1 MELIPINE
9 SKIKI
14 MLDESDMKE
23 LKICDEA
30 DCASRETRIAI
41 RNILDRAKE
50 QIGFNTEGAEIFVQL
65 YTSKKGGCELFV
77 TKGTSSLPQNRDTVH
92 TEHQKPGKKRSKRE
106 TNSED
111 CLALSVRENI
121 LPKNNDKGK
130 VKMIFS
136 FESLDSICAASK
148 RIAKLPQQYE
158 SAIYRGYGDDYYLLL
173 SSLDV
178 SAYSRLD
185 PISLIS
191 EYGKRER
198 SDIFSMYLYEHC
210 TEICA
215 SRAVEIFSTL

>member
-30 DCASRETRIAI
+30 DCASHETRIAI
-41 RNILDRAKE
+41 RHILDRAKE
-50 QIGFNTEGAEIFVQL
+50 QIGFNTEGSEIFVQL

-77 TKGTSSLPQNRDTVH
+77 TKGSSSSPDRNTLH
-92 TEHQKPGKKRSKRE
+92 TEYQKSTKKRTKRDS
-106 TNSED
+106 TSQD
-111 CLALSVRENI
+111 CLALSVRENT
-121 LPKNNDKGK
+121 LPKSTDKCT

-136 FESLDSICAASK
+136 FESLDNLCAASK
-148 RIAKLPQQYE
+148 RLVKLPQQYD
-158 SAIYRGYGDDYYLLL
+158 SAIYKGHGDDYYLLL
-173 SSLDV
+173 SSLKV

-185 PISLIS
+185 PISLIT

-198 SDIFSMYLYEHC
+198 GDIFSAYLSEHC

-215 SRAVEIFSTL
+215 SDAIEIFSRL

>member
-14 MLDESDMKE
+14 MLDESDMRE

-30 DCASRETRIAI
+30 DCASRDTRIAI
-41 RNILDRAKE
+41 RHILDRAKE

-77 TKGTSSLPQNRDTVH
+77 TKGSSSSDSRDTLH
-92 TEHQKPGKKRSKRE
+92 TEYQKINKKRAKRDII
-106 TNSED
+106 SQD
-111 CLALSVRENI
+111 CLALSVREDI
-121 LPKNNDKGK
+121 LPKSNDKCK
-130 VKMIFS
+130 VKVIFS
-136 FESLDSICAASK
+136 FESLDDLCTASK
-148 RIAKLPQQYE
+148 RIAKLPQKYD
-158 SAIYRGYGDDYYLLL
+158 SSVFKGYGNDYYLLL

-185 PISLIS
+185 PIALIG

-198 SDIFSMYLYEHC
+198 GDIFSMYLNEHC
-210 TEICA
+210 SEICPSDA
-215 SRAVEIFSTL
+215 IEIFSRL